1 MCKKAE
7 SGWYESLV
15 IPAQAGIKSLLP
27 TGSKMK
33 KLMVLVGLLLAVP
46 ALARAQNA
54 DHPYRGQGYVFLGF
68 GFGEIPGYSGP
79 IPYIN
84 YPSSFQNMRQL
95 GFGGEGF
102 LYKGLG
108 AGAEAS
114 HASWGGSYDTAW
126 IGSGD
131 LSYHFRRHAA
141 RFGVD
146 PFVLGGVSIVGPTQ
160 VGGGRGSPAGNY
172 GGGANLWLAQHAA
185 LRLEFR
191 DVVGADFW
199 RFSHVMSFRVGATFR

>member
-1 MCKKAE
+1 
-7 SGWYESLV
+7 V
-15 IPAQAGIKSLLP
+15 IPAQAGIESLLH

-33 KLMVLVGLLLAVP
+33 KLLALVGLLFALP
-46 ALARAQNA
+46 ALAWAQSA
-54 DHPYRGQGYVFLGF
+54 DRPYRGQGYVFLGF
-68 GFGEIPGYSGP
+68 GFGEIPGYNGP
-79 IPYIN
+79 IPYFN
-84 YPSSFQNMRQL
+84 YPISFQNMRQL

-114 HASWGGSYDTAW
+114 HASWGGGYSTAW

-131 LSYHFRRHAA
+131 FSYHFRRHAA

-160 VGGGRGSPAGNY
+160 VGGGRGSFAQNY

-191 DVVGADFW
+191 DVVGANFW